1 MIRTWP
7 GQTKEEWL
15 AEYHRDKALTPEE
28 SEREID
34 EYVKAV
40 NEKWDNINAE
50 KKVEQQQRT
59 NENPFNNYDHPS
71 SLEND
76 EATILWIV
84 VMAIATIFKGNWV
97 IWIVATIIW
106 RRYITRHKIKK

>member
-15 AEYHRDKALTPEE
+15 KERERDAALTSEE
-28 SEREID
+28 SDREMYEYIKQID
-34 EYVKAV
+34 EKWTKIKSENEQKQTVK
-40 NEKWDNINAE
+40 EMFK
-50 KKVEQQQRT
+50 
-59 NENPFNNYDHPS
+59 NYDHPN

-76 EATILWIV
+76 EVTIIWFI
-84 VMAIATIFKGNWV
+84 VMAIATIFNGNWI

-106 RRYITRHKIKK
+106 RKYITRHKIKK